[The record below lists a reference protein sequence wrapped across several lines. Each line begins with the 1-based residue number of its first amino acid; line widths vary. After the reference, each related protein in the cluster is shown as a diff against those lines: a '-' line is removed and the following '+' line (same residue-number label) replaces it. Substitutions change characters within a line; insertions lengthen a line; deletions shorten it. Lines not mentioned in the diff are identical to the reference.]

1 MKKEDLNI
9 ISLTLDNIVSE
20 VEKCYGNFPGYTFEP
35 RFIRLTVKSCS
46 AGVFDEFL
54 GIVVPERLA
63 IRIQAMLNG
72 ALSLISYV
80 SVDTSLFH
88 LADSLPS
95 VPSVDF
101 RVFRDDLINYCR
113 RHH

>member
-9 ISLTLDNIVSE
+9 ISLTLDHIASE
-20 VEKCYGNFPGYTFEP
+20 LKKCRNSFLGYTFDF

-46 AGVFDEFL
+46 AGTFDEL
-54 GIVVPERLA
+54 LYIAVPECLA
-63 IRIQAMLNG
+63 IRIQAMLDG
-72 ALSLISYV
+72 ALSSVLV
-80 SVDTSLFH
+80 SVDTALFH

-95 VPSVDF
+95 IPLASF
-101 RVFRDDLINYCR
+101 YAFRDDLINYCR